1 MNGLRNKF
9 WEPDESVL
17 GSARDLLQPVNGG
30 PPVMPVFSS
39 AQSAD
44 QAADTWAA
52 LGSADLMYVCGGGI
66 MAHPSGVAAG
76 VASIRQAWEAALAGV
91 PASDYAATHT
101 ELAEA
106 LALFS
111 AGRRR

>member
-1 MNGLRNKF
+1 
-9 WEPDESVL
+9 
-17 GSARDLLQPVNGG
+17 
-30 PPVMPVFSS
+30 
-39 AQSAD
+39 
-44 QAADTWAA
+44 
-52 LGSADLMYVCGGGI
+52 MYVCGGGI